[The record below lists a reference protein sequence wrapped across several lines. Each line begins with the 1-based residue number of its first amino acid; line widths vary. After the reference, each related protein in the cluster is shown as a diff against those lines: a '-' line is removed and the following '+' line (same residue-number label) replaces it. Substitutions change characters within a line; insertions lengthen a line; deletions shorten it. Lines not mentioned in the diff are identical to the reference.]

1 MGSDHGTTPLIGR
14 VGVRLV
20 ASDVA
25 VGGLALPTAAL
36 VRDLLGAA
44 GSALGTP
51 ADAPSE
57 LVRPALWLSAVL
69 SLLLWPLAIRA
80 IDPAYPSLPFARR
93 RLAIAG
99 AIWLLGASG
108 TIYLVD
114 KELASRALVVIA
126 AAFVVLTSAVAR
138 AAVRSGD
145 SNLIADAPRSNLP
158 HLGDAAERA
167 LQRGE
172 PVAISVERLEG
183 ALARPTVV
191 FEGTRIWIYPSALSP
206 AERLVKRLLD
216 VLLAGALLLVLAP
229 VMLLVAIV
237 ALLTHG
243 RPILYREER
252 AGLFG
257 RPFLLRKFRTMRVGA
272 DAERAALWEKSAT
285 SGPAFKL
292 HHDPRITPLGRLLR
306 RFSIDELPQ
315 LWDVLRGRMSLI
327 GPRPA
332 GLDELARYE
341 DRHRLRLTV
350 RPGVTGLWQ
359 VRRRIDD
366 DFEQRM
372 GDDLEYIRRW
382 SILLDLQVA
391 ARTVRAVLAG
401 RGV

>member
-1 MGSDHGTTPLIGR
+1 MNSDRGATPLIGR
-14 VGVRLV
+14 TGVRLV
-20 ASDVA
+20 ASDVLA
-25 VGGLALPTAAL
+25 GGVALPAAAL
-36 VRDLLGAA
+36 LRDLLGAA

-51 ADAPSE
+51 AGTPSE
-57 LVRPALWLSAVL
+57 LGRPALWLSAAI

-80 IDPAYPSLPFARR
+80 LDAAYPSLPLARR

-108 TIYLVD
+108 TIYLAD
-114 KELASRALVVIA
+114 KELASRALVLFA
-126 AAFVVLTSAVAR
+126 AAVVVVASALAR
-138 AAVRSGD
+138 AAVRVGD
-145 SNLIADAPRSNLP
+145 STLIADAPRSELP
-158 HLGDAAERA
+158 QLGDAAERA

-172 PVAISVERLEG
+172 PVAISVARLEG
-183 ALARPTVV
+183 ALARPTIV
-191 FEGTRIWIYPSALSP
+191 FEGGRIWIYPSALSP

-216 VLLAGALLLVLAP
+216 VLLAGALLLLLSP
-229 VMLLVAIV
+229 IMLIV
-237 ALLTHG
+237 ALAALLTQG
-243 RPILYREER
+243 RPVFYREER

-257 RPFLLRKFRTMRVGA
+257 RPFSLRKFRTMRVGA
-272 DAERAALWEKSAT
+272 DAERAALWAASAT
-285 SGPAFKL
+285 SGPAFKMSN
-292 HHDPRITPLGRLLR
+292 DPRITPLGRLLR

-315 LWDVLRGRMSLI
+315 LWDVLSGRMSLI

-382 SILLDLQVA
+382 SIVLDLQIA

-401 RGV
+401 RGL